1 MWSFATEFSM
11 LYLYYCVPARGIID
25 TLLSDASVS
34 SCVKHMHRQRLANEK
49 SMPPLSFP
57 PPAPT
62 LSIRNPISPPSDFFA
77 SLAFFAASSA
87 FRFSSS
93 SFFVGTY
100 YVLRYWVCTDWCF
113 KFNLNVFSLD
123 IILTIWLLLTASA
136 ATSLVPHDTSFKLYI
151 EKITRSRYIDG
162 IVT

>member
-100 YVLRYWVCTDWCF
+100 KVLEYWVCIDWCF
-113 KFNLNVFSLD
+113 EFQLNYFYFQLWYNSYNLVITYRICCHFSG
-123 IILTIWLLLTASA
+123 T
-136 ATSLVPHDTSFKLYI
+136 P
-151 EKITRSRYIDG
+151 RYVVQ
-162 IVT
+162 IVYWEDHKE